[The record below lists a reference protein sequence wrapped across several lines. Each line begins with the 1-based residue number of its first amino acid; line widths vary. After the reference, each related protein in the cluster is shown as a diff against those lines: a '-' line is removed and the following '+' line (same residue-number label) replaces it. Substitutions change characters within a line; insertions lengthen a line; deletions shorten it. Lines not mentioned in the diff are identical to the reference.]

1 MKRHTSARFLTAY
14 NGVQRRTARSD
25 PLSKEK
31 NIFIS
36 LSFVTV
42 LVYNQWVVTVPI
54 NEARAIA
61 LDNLF
66 AASTMAR
73 HSALGES
80 LKPVWILKCHLDGN
94 GH

>member
-1 MKRHTSARFLTAY
+1 MRVKRHTSARFLTAY
-14 NGVQRRTARSD
+14 NGVPLD
-25 PLSKEK
+25 PTPFQKK
-31 NIFIS
+31 KKIFIS